1 MLTLAIET
9 SCDETGVALLKSKG
23 VFSHDLLLNLFSSQ
37 VATHDP
43 FGGVVPRLAAREHKA
58 NLPLLAKKA
67 LEKVRQEKLTITHI
81 AYTAYPGLEPAL
93 LIGKTF
99 ARTLAWALGIP
110 SYPVNHLDGHI
121 VSALLKTENKKLK
134 TGQLFPAVA
143 LVVSGGHTQ
152 LYELISF
159 ANKNLLGE
167 TLDDAIGEAF
177 DKVGR
182 LLGLA
187 YPGGPRLETLAKQ
200 GAQTKITFPS
210 PLLRSHDYRFSFS
223 GLKTSVLYFLKAQK
237 KPLNVKYKAEI
248 AHAFQEAAL
257 KPIIEKTK
265 QALGHLGARSLFL
278 GGGVAANETLQ
289 EKLRALSAS
298 VFPGVTLFIP
308 KKEFATDNAAMIA
321 LAHNLAFLTTQ
332 QARRKK

>member
-9 SCDETGVALLKSKG
+9 SCDETGVALLRSKG
-23 VFSHDLLLNLFSSQ
+23 LFSHELLLDLFSSQ
-37 VATHDP
+37 IATHNP
-43 FGGVVPRLAAREHKA
+43 YGGVVPRLAAREHEA

-67 LEKVRQEKLTITHI
+67 FEKVRREKLTITHI

-99 ARTLAWALGIP
+99 ARTLSWALNIP
-110 SYPVNHLDGHI
+110 SYPINHLDGHI
-121 VSALLKTENKKLK
+121 VSALLTTDNKELK
-134 TGQLFPAVA
+134 NNHLFPAIG

-152 LYELISF
+152 LYELASF
-159 ANKNLLGE
+159 TKKNLLGE

-187 YPGGPRLETLAKQ
+187 YPGGPRLETLARQ

-210 PLLRSHDYRFSFS
+210 PLLRSGDCRFSFS

-237 KPLNVKYKAEI
+237 KPLGVKAKAEI
-248 AHAFQEAAL
+248 AYAFQEAVL
-257 KPIIEKTK
+257 KPIIEKTR
-265 QALGHLGARSLFL
+265 QALAHSGARSLFL

-289 EKLRALSAS
+289 EKLRVLITGQ
-298 VFPGVTLFIP
+298 FPGVALFIP

-332 QARRKK
+332 QTCRKK